1 MDDLELEEQLDDCD
15 AWLARNA
22 DLFLAASVHIQAV
35 GMSLRPDLEQHDY
48 GLAVTAIKFQDLLR
62 AALVAEA
69 EVLMS
74 DVKPWPADSIQH
86 LSAELYSEKLV
97 HAFAAWRIAQ
107 RGRHGDQLLAAAAGD
122 IVRQP
127 IPHWTWRSP
136 VGDYR
141 ARLVAPAS
149 ISPSGPASRLVVMFF
164 DADGERAS
172 GLGGQPVKFCG
183 VESVVDVAGRAE
195 FAAHD
200 VVHSE
205 EVLKLLIGAEQTEW
219 RLE

>member
-1 MDDLELEEQLDDCD
+1 
-15 AWLARNA
+15 
-22 DLFLAASVHIQAV
+22 
-35 GMSLRPDLEQHDY
+35 
-48 GLAVTAIKFQDLLR
+48 
-62 AALVAEA
+62 
-69 EVLMS
+69 
-74 DVKPWPADSIQH
+74 
-86 LSAELYSEKLV
+86 
-97 HAFAAWRIAQ
+97 
-107 RGRHGDQLLAAAAGD
+107 
-122 IVRQP
+122 
-127 IPHWTWRSP
+127 
-136 VGDYR
+136 
-141 ARLVAPAS
+141 
-149 ISPSGPASRLVVMFF
+149 MFF